1 MAAQKVQQ
9 RTAGGITYTLTRR
22 RVRNINLRVRADG
35 SVAASAAVRVPVSY
49 VDAFVAARADWVRSA
64 QARAAVRR
72 EREEAER
79 PELPA
84 KADALA
90 HMQALCRVYY
100 PQFAASCPGGRMP
113 KIAVRDM
120 TTRWGVCAPGKR
132 RITLNLRL
140 AARPQEQVEYV
151 VLHEYCHFV
160 HPNHQA
166 EFWALM
172 TRLMPDWKQRRK
184 ALRE

>member
-1 MAAQKVQQ
+1 MQQ

-35 SVAASAAVRVPVSY
+35 SVAASASARVPVSY

-84 KADALA
+84 RRPSA
-90 HMQALCRVYY
+90 
-100 PQFAASCPGGRMP
+100 P
-113 KIAVRDM
+113 
-120 TTRWGVCAPGKR
+120 TT
-132 RITLNLRL
+132 
-140 AARPQEQVEYV
+140 
-151 VLHEYCHFV
+151 
-160 HPNHQA
+160 
-166 EFWALM
+166 
-172 TRLMPDWKQRRK
+172 
-184 ALRE
+184 